1 LALFGDPMHAH
12 FVNQVAQKGLPT
24 LPRNAKECLSMTHTP
39 QQLLT
44 LREVAQTLR
53 ISYFTARKWV
63 VSGRLPSIALG
74 PCTRRVC
81 STQLAKFIS
90 ANTTGGN

>member
-1 LALFGDPMHAH
+1 VREIKARTRIALRANRCPQTTADF
-12 FVNQVAQKGLPT
+12 
-24 LPRNAKECLSMTHTP
+24 MTDTP

>member
-1 LALFGDPMHAH
+1 M
-12 FVNQVAQKGLPT
+12 PT
-24 LPRNAKECLSMTHTP
+24 LSMTTT

-53 ISYFTARKWV
+53 ISYYTAARWV
-63 VSGRLPSIALG
+63 ANGRLPSIALG

-81 STQLAKFIS
+81 SKELASFIR
-90 ANTTGGN
+90 AHKTGGN